1 MARKSRKQPVTE
13 TVVSTPVETG
23 LYRTAAYLRLSSDD
37 RRKQG
42 DSLET
47 QRNIIERYIAASP
60 DLQLVEC
67 YTDNDKTGTNFNR
80 PAFQQMMADI
90 EAGKINCI
98 IVKDLS
104 RFGRNAI
111 DAGYYLERYL
121 PAKGVRFI
129 AVNDSHDSLTS
140 DGGIMLPIKNIL
152 AESYALDIGRKCKA
166 VQHQKMLDGKFLGNY
181 APYGYQKCPE
191 DCHHLIP
198 NPDTAPVVQQI
209 FSWIDGGMTYD
220 EVARQLNRQNTLTPS
235 HYNQSKGLVNAPAD
249 IGNGHWTRR
258 SLVDLLADPVYLG
271 DMIQGKTVVIGGRR
285 TSVPS
290 DQWIIVRNTHEPLV
304 SRDVYDNIQL
314 KREQRS
320 EIYKNKAKKQT
331 PYTENFFRGK
341 IVCVH
346 CGAAMHRKRQNKD
359 GTYWFRCES
368 QQKYGNGACEVVSI
382 REQDILNVLMVMLHQ
397 QNKLMTGHYQ
407 SLLHQHDT
415 ISEDT
420 ALVATR
426 KDIVQ
431 TKHIIQSLYENLV
444 SDIITP
450 EEYSQMKADYTEKL
464 SQLTEQAGNIQEA
477 NQQRRQTVE
486 HYQTLTDAVTKT
498 LADRKLT
505 ALLVEH
511 LVDRIEVHRDK
522 TATIQLRYRQQ
533 LKEVG

>member
-1 MARKSRKQPVTE
+1 MARKSRKQTVTE
-13 TVVSTPVETG
+13 PVVSTPVETS

-67 YTDNDKTGTNFNR
+67 YADNDKTGTNFNR

-90 EAGKINCI
+90 EAEKINCI

-181 APYGYQKCPE
+181 APYGYLKNPSDSGKLVIDPE
-191 DCHHLIP
+191 
-198 NPDTAPVVQQI
+198 TAPIVQQI
-209 FSWIDGGMTYD
+209 FAWGADGETYN
-220 EVARQLNRQNTLTPS
+220 EIARRLHEKQIPTPS
-235 HYNQSKGLVNAPAD
+235 YHKRSKGLIKSEAIV
-249 IGNGHWTRR
+249 GNGHWTRR
-258 SLVDLLADPVYLG
+258 TLSDMLSDPVYVG
-271 DMIQGKTVVIGGRR
+271 HMVQGKMSVVAGRSVR
-285 TSVPS
+285 VPS
-290 DQWIIVRNTHEPLV
+290 DQWITVPNTHEGLV
-304 SRDVYDNIQL
+304 SQELFDRVGRQM
-314 KREQRS
+314 KRLAQQFTAKATPAIPYS
-320 EIYKNKAKKQT
+320 ENL
-331 PYTENFFRGK
+331 FRGK
-341 IVCVH
+341 IYCAH
-346 CGAAMHRKRQNKD
+346 CGGLMHRKRQNKD
-359 GTYWFRCES
+359 GTYWFRCET
-368 QQKYGNGACEVVSI
+368 QQKYGKQACEVVSI

-407 SLLHQHDT
+407 SLLRQHDT

-431 TKHIIQSLYENLV
+431 TKHLIQSLYENLV

-464 SQLTEQAGNIQEA
+464 SQLTQQAGNIQEA
-477 NQQRRQTVE
+477 KQQRRQAVE